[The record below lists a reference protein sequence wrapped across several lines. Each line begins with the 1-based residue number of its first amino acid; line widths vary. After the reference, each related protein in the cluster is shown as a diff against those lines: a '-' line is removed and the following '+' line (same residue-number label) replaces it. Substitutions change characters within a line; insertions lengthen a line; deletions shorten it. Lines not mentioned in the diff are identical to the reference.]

1 MDKKELEFKDIT
13 LEEAM
18 KKLQTE
24 KHKIIEA
31 FAKAYLAE
39 TGLMPSEVE
48 MCHQQTTNG
57 TVIENV
63 IFFRRKT

>member
-1 MDKKELEFKDIT
+1 MEDKTYTPISIED
-13 LEEAM
+13 AM
-18 KKLQTE
+18 KILQTE

-48 MCHQQTTNG
+48 MCHQQITNQPNI
-57 TVIENV
+57 IENI
-63 IFFRRKT
+63 IFFRKKTE